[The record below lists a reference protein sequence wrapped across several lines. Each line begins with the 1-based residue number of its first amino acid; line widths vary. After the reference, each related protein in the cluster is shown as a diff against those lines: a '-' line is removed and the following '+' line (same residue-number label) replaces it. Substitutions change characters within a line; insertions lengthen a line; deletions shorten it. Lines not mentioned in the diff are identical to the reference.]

1 MMGPLVVRALV
12 VVTVP
17 EGVTRQELASLKAL
31 GVGAAEEAEV
41 AVMPVELPVDV
52 MEVGVGAAEVVTEVI
67 EAMEATVLPVA
78 AEGMEVVAT
87 VFGWWDL

>member
-41 AVMPVELPVDV
+41 AGLPVMPVELPVDV

-78 AEGMEVVAT
+78 AT